1 MSQSWQKISALCRI
15 LSSMSLGKCR
25 TLTKAFIESQ
35 FSYCLLIWMLRSRTL
50 NNQIS
55 HIYERALM
63 TAYSDYNWFFY
74 ELLDKNDSFTIHQK
88 NFQSLAVEIYKYLH
102 GLYPAILSEVFKV
115 SETWFICQ
123 KSKYSIYFS
132 CLQKFAISYHNI

>member
-1 MSQSWQKISALCRI
+1 
-15 LSSMSLGKCR
+15 
-25 TLTKAFIESQ
+25 
-35 FSYCLLIWMLRSRTL
+35 
-50 NNQIS
+50 
-55 HIYERALM
+55 M

-115 SETWFICQ
+115 SETWF
-123 KSKYSIYFS
+123 KN
-132 CLQKFAISYHNI
+132 A